1 MPALTASI
9 QRKPTRDGRDAD
21 KTERDAEMQWT
32 NDELTSAL
40 GKYEEELV
48 EAGLQPVSV
57 DSFVGYSRRFL
68 RWRVGDYRPRSAVG
82 PGRQPTRGPV
92 DVNGLDADL
101 IAYELELRTARL
113 QPLAVQTYVDQAA
126 RFIRWLDGLYTPRNR
141 ARPGSARRDRN
152 TRIPS
157 TTIPVSQGTRSI
169 QPANRPPTMAPRHD
183 GSTTPDA
190 IILGCVATKHPG
202 PAKAKD
208 LYASPMFA
216 KRRRYAE
223 STRKPWVIFS
233 AEHGILDPDDVI
245 EWYDVALSKLPV
257 AARRAKGA
265 QAAAQLE
272 ARFGSLR
279 GKTFEIHAGSS
290 YVKSLEA
297 PLRARGARLVNPLA
311 RLQFGYQL
319 QWYDDQAGGK
329 SPETARPATSPPR
342 RPPTTPRPPVR
353 TDFID
358 PTDLTVGAITEL
370 GPFDLRWPENIER
383 FDHGWEFTAQTGG
396 ATFPGEARGRRS
408 GT

>member
-1 MPALTASI
+1 
-9 QRKPTRDGRDAD
+9 
-21 KTERDAEMQWT
+21 
-32 NDELTSAL
+32 
-40 GKYEEELV
+40 
-48 EAGLQPVSV
+48 
-57 DSFVGYSRRFL
+57 
-68 RWRVGDYRPRSAVG
+68 
-82 PGRQPTRGPV
+82 
-92 DVNGLDADL
+92 
-101 IAYELELRTARL
+101 
-113 QPLAVQTYVDQAA
+113 
-126 RFIRWLDGLYTPRNR
+126 
-141 ARPGSARRDRN
+141 
-152 TRIPS
+152 
-157 TTIPVSQGTRSI
+157 
-169 QPANRPPTMAPRHD
+169 MAPRHD